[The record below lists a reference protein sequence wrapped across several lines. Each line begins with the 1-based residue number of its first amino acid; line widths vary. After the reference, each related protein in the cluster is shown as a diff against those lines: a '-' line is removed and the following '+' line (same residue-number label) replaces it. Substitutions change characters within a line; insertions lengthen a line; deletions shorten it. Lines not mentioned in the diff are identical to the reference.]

1 MIPINKIC
9 ILMFD
14 EIASSPGL
22 QQNSRTDSIEGF
34 VDYGG
39 SNRRLAFADH
49 ALTFM
54 LKRIHKKWKQTVCF
68 TFCEGTTSTD
78 QLASILKEVVR
89 HVRKCGLQIVAT
101 ISDQVATNQ
110 AAINGLIADTNK
122 YFAEQERENS
132 V

>member
-78 QLASILKEVVR
+78 QLARILKEVVR
-89 HVRKCGLQIVAT
+89 RVRKCGLQIVAT
-101 ISDQVATNQ
+101 I
-110 AAINGLIADTNK
+110 
-122 YFAEQERENS
+122 
-132 V
+132 

>member
-1 MIPINKIC
+1 MKPINKIC

-14 EIASSPGL
+14 EIALSPGL
-22 QQNSRTDSIEGF
+22 QHNARADSIEGF

-49 ALTFM
+49 TLTFI
-54 LKRIHKKWKQTVCF
+54 LKGIHKKWKQTVCF

-78 QLASILKEVVR
+78 QLASILMEVVR

-122 YFAEQERENS
+122 CFAEQERENS